1 MKLCD
6 FVSEFDLIGKDLEVC
21 SLFDETLNCINVD
34 EVIML
39 DLDYDVIDD
48 YNDEFDSNKHL
59 VEISNRDYQEML
71 KRIRR

>member
-21 SLFDETLNCINVD
+21 SLFGETLNCINVD

>member
-48 YNDEFDSNKHL
+48 YNDDFDSNKHL